1 MGQTYLVLKARHLPA
16 YLPTCLLQK
25 HNIGVPEEVLGWLPL
40 GLGLVMEAEMN
51 LLSFH
56 VPNASKWAAAGS
68 KFVYTEP
75 SYQPRR

>member
-16 YLPTCLLQK
+16 FLQK
-25 HNIGVPEEVLGWLPL
+25 HKIGVPEEALGWLPL
-40 GLGLVMEAEMN
+40 GLGLVMEAAMN